1 MMMDLNKIYE
11 KVSRVSDQ
19 AAVKKVTSRTTQVR
33 FSNNAIDI
41 TNTWNEELV
50 TVFLAQGKKTFSF
63 DLRDERALED
73 TLNRAVSALK
83 GIEENNDF
91 VSLNDRKNSYRTKGN
106 RDEKL
111 RLLNPQEFVN
121 SFIDQVK
128 PFFKRVGGV
137 FYSRSISE
145 EVATPFNSGS
155 QGQFGIE
162 FVARAFNDKDYPVQ
176 TSFMSSSDEDFPL
189 LERQGEEIID
199 LSRNVRNIREGEE
212 GKFNVIFTPLCFA
225 SIVSYTIP
233 MASAFQ
239 VDSGMSMFA
248 GRLGDRIGSSI
259 FTMYDDPLE
268 DSMINA
274 KLFDDEG
281 TPAQRT
287 PVIEKGVVKNYLHNF
302 STASKFKTET
312 TGNAG
317 IIAPT
322 PWQISVEPGNESI
335 EDMVSSTKKG
345 VMIVNTWYTRF
356 QDYRE
361 GVFSTIPRDGIFYI
375 ENGEIKETWRSIRIS
390 DSLLNIFRNTEG
402 ITKET
407 KKVKWWDETLP
418 TKSPYVQVAD
428 VNISRSR

>member
-1 MMMDLNKIYE
+1 
-11 KVSRVSDQ
+11 
-19 AAVKKVTSRTTQVR
+19 
-33 FSNNAIDI
+33 
-41 TNTWNEELV
+41 
-50 TVFLAQGKKTFSF
+50 
-63 DLRDERALED
+63 
-73 TLNRAVSALK
+73 
-83 GIEENNDF
+83 
-91 VSLNDRKNSYRTKGN
+91 
-106 RDEKL
+106 
-111 RLLNPQEFVN
+111 
-121 SFIDQVK
+121 
-128 PFFKRVGGV
+128 
-137 FYSRSISE
+137 
-145 EVATPFNSGS
+145 
-155 QGQFGIE
+155 
-162 FVARAFNDKDYPVQ
+162 
-176 TSFMSSSDEDFPL
+176 
-189 LERQGEEIID
+189 
-199 LSRNVRNIREGEE
+199 
-212 GKFNVIFTPLCFA
+212 
-225 SIVSYTIP
+225 
-233 MASAFQ
+233 
-239 VDSGMSMFA
+239 MSMFA

>member
-1 MMMDLNKIYE
+1 MDLNKIYE

-176 TSFMSSSDEDFPL
+176 TSFMSSSDEDFPFW
-189 LERQGEEIID
+189 
-199 LSRNVRNIREGEE
+199 RNR
-212 GKFNVIFTPLCFA
+212 
-225 SIVSYTIP
+225 
-233 MASAFQ
+233 
-239 VDSGMSMFA
+239 
-248 GRLGDRIGSSI
+248 GR
-259 FTMYDDPLE
+259 
-268 DSMINA
+268 
-274 KLFDDEG
+274 
-281 TPAQRT
+281 
-287 PVIEKGVVKNYLHNF
+287 
-302 STASKFKTET
+302 
-312 TGNAG
+312 
-317 IIAPT
+317 
-322 PWQISVEPGNESI
+322 
-335 EDMVSSTKKG
+335 
-345 VMIVNTWYTRF
+345 
-356 QDYRE
+356 
-361 GVFSTIPRDGIFYI
+361 
-375 ENGEIKETWRSIRIS
+375 RS
-390 DSLLNIFRNTEG
+390 
-402 ITKET
+402 
-407 KKVKWWDETLP
+407 
-418 TKSPYVQVAD
+418 
-428 VNISRSR
+428 